1 MQDRIRLSIEQ
12 DLQSGALQPG
22 SAIDEQALCARFQ
35 TSRTPVREALLL
47 LSAKGMV
54 SILPR
59 VGIYVR
65 QLETR
70 ELIAMMEGLAELEG
84 VLARL
89 AAHRIGADLKSQ
101 LLAALEQT
109 SQCALVA
116 DPMGYEQANARL
128 HDLIY
133 QSSGNAFIVEQ
144 TAPARCPLP
153 RQDVR
158 KARATTAVTGRA
170 YGDRGSH
177 PQGERRGSGRGHAQ
191 PYFRRRTRLR
201 GHGAQRA
208 ADGSHCASPPQTQAG
223 GKVAIKA
230 DTCLVPR
237 LLASRQTCSCAARAA
252 GSSAPC
258 PWCCAAARW

>member
-1 MQDRIRLSIEQ
+1 MNQNSVQTGQTLGMQSMQDRIRLSIEQ

-47 LSAKGMV
+47 LAAKGMV

-144 TAPARCPLP
+144 TREARLRVAPYRGRMFEKPERLLRSQAEH
-153 RQDVR
+153 
-158 KARATTAVTGRA
+158 TAIVAAILKGNGEEAAEAMRNHISAGGRA
-170 YGDRGSH
+170 FADMVLSA
-177 PQGERRGSGRGHAQ
+177 PPTAAIA
-191 PYFRRRTRLR
+191 PRRRKRRLE
-201 GHGAQRA
+201 
-208 ADGSHCASPPQTQAG
+208 
-223 GKVAIKA
+223 
-230 DTCLVPR
+230 
-237 LLASRQTCSCAARAA
+237 AR
-252 GSSAPC
+252 
-258 PWCCAAARW
+258 